1 MKLKIQI
8 TVPSSPYKHLRHSI
22 YRQVVMLNYKSVRSS
37 APQIRSNPALRQVSV
52 SSGFQKRLSTLL
64 EPMEPPFPT
73 FQILKETNKQQL
85 EDHQY
90 YGWVRPARLRSQW
103 IVLSDEMPLL
113 MQDPRNKE
121 RLWSLRIPVHKRD
134 VQKVGPVVLE
144 GAWDPQD
151 HVLWIWDVL
160 VWEKANVWSVLPYS
174 KRWQLLHTIVDTL
187 LEKNHPMSDAEIRL
201 PEWKSLESMKTYID
215 LDSASSVEFQPEKAG
230 QRRLLYL
237 IRDDAIAYRPQSH
250 HERKMDATG
259 GPIQYKPTHKPARAQ
274 IEHHVSATTQP
285 QSETNSK
292 PSESQTRFLPHMGD
306 QPKANTPVK
315 PVSNQT
321 NTPSTD
327 VSAPIERQRIGR
339 LKKDTYSNL
348 PDSYRL
354 QSIQGDDLG
363 LAAIRS
369 LDISKQLREKF
380 KSSDSVLADILW
392 FEPFQKYEVKK
403 VHA

>member
-1 MKLKIQI
+1 
-8 TVPSSPYKHLRHSI
+8 
-22 YRQVVMLNYKSVRSS
+22 MLNYRSVTSS

-73 FQILKETNKQQL
+73 FQILKESNKVQL
-85 EDHQY
+85 EEHQY

-103 IVLSDEMPLL
+103 IVLSDEMPIL

-151 HVLWIWDVL
+151 HILWIWDVL
-160 VWEKANVWSVLPYS
+160 VWEKAVVWSVLPYS
-174 KRWQLLHTIVDTL
+174 KRWTLLQTIVDTL
-187 LEKNHPMSDAEIRL
+187 VEKNHPMSDAEIRL
-201 PEWKSLESMKTYID
+201 PEWKSLEDMKVYSD
-215 LDSASSVEFQPEKAG
+215 LDSASSIEFQPEKAG
-230 QRRLLYL
+230 QRRLLFL
-237 IRDDAIAYRPQSH
+237 VRDDSIAYKPQSH
-250 HERKMDATG
+250 HERRMDANG
-259 GPIQYKPTHKPARAQ
+259 GPIQYKPMHKQDHKPKHAT
-274 IEHHVSATTQP
+274 SPSSPATTTTVVSVSEPKTILTQTATTGLPQP
-285 QSETNSK
+285 IDAS
-292 PSESQTRFLPHMGD
+292 PP
-306 QPKANTPVK
+306 QPL
-315 PVSNQT
+315 
-321 NTPSTD
+321 
-327 VSAPIERQRIGR
+327 ERHRVGR

-354 QSIQGDDLG
+354 QSMHGDDLG

-369 LDISKQLREKF
+369 LDISKQLREKC
-380 KSSDSVLADILW
+380 KSSDSILVDILW

-403 VHA
+403 VHM